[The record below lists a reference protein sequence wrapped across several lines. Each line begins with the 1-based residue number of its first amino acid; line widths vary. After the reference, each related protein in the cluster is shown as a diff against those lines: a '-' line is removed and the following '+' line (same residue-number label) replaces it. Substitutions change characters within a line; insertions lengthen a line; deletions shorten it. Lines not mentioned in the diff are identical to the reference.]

1 MILNIILFFN
11 IIIYF
16 YQERVKQFIKYGVE
30 DGAELLLDGSSV
42 QVPGFE
48 KGNFVGATIL
58 SLNLKKK
65 LSEQLNNNN
74 SNTNDNNSD
83 EKYDDVSYGLSSNS
97 PLIVNNRAYVEEI
110 FGPVLFCV
118 HVNTL
123 DEAIAFTNN
132 SKYGNGCA
140 IFTQR

>member
-1 MILNIILFFN
+1 M
-11 IIIYF
+11 
-16 YQERVKQFIKYGVE
+16 
-30 DGAELLLDGSSV
+30 LLDGSSA

-48 KGNFVGATIL
+48 KGNFIGATIL
-58 SLNLKKK
+58 SLNLKKR
-65 LSEQLNNNN
+65 LSEQLNNK
-74 SNTNDNNSD
+74 NSD
-83 EKYDDVSYGLSSNS
+83 EKYDDASYGLSSNS
-97 PLIVNNRAYVEEI
+97 PLIVSNRAYVEEI

-140 IFTQR
+140 IFTQRWIYWLLW

>member
-1 MILNIILFFN
+1 
-11 IIIYF
+11 
-16 YQERVKQFIKYGVE
+16 VE
-30 DGAELLLDGSSV
+30 CLIQCSIDDGAVLLLDGRKPS
-42 QVPGFE
+42 VPGLPL
-48 KGNFVGATIL
+48 GNFVGASIL
-58 SLNLKKK
+58 SLDLRQKLNTGSNKIPTENHGFEGDYGK
-65 LSEQLNNNN
+65 LSA
-74 SNTNDNNSD
+74 D
-83 EKYDDVSYGLSSNS
+83 S
-97 PLIVNNRAYVEEI
+97 PLRVTNRGYLEEI